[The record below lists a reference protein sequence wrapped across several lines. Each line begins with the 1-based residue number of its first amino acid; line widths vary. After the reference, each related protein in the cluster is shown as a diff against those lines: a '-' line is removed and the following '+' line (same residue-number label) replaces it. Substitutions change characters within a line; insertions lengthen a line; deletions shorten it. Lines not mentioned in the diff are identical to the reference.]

1 MEKYTIAD
9 FVSESPKNKEL
20 VKKELESFSNKSD
33 LDKLKSDEH
42 YYGEFGKQYLSNSDI
57 ITLLNDPKNFRQ
69 DKEITKAMLLGR
81 YFHTA
86 MLEPE
91 KVNSTEFLEIEASS
105 RNTKKYKEEILTHNK
120 SIMMLSKEKID
131 IDKAISTMTNN
142 LEFYEAIY
150 DEKNQYEVPA
160 IKEVHG
166 MMWKGKADIV
176 AEDMLIDL
184 KTTSNIKDFKYSAR
198 KYNYD
203 SQAYLYQKFFGK
215 PLVFYVVDKT
225 TYELGIYHPSQTFLE
240 YGKEK
245 VERAIEVYNKF
256 YSKDAEE
263 NIESYIIKE
272 VL

>member
-1 MEKYTIAD
+1 
-9 FVSESPKNKEL
+9 
-20 VKKELESFSNKSD
+20 
-33 LDKLKSDEH
+33 
-42 YYGEFGKQYLSNSDI
+42 
-57 ITLLNDPKNFRQ
+57 
-69 DKEITKAMLLGR
+69 
-81 YFHTA
+81 
-86 MLEPE
+86 
-91 KVNSTEFLEIEASS
+91 
-105 RNTKKYKEEILTHNK
+105 
-120 SIMMLSKEKID
+120 
-131 IDKAISTMTNN
+131 
-142 LEFYEAIY
+142 
-150 DEKNQYEVPA
+150 
-160 IKEVHG
+160 
-166 MMWKGKADIV
+166 
-176 AEDMLIDL
+176 MLIDL